1 MIQMRITFVVA
12 ELTELET
19 VHRGAHLNIEDVQDI
34 EFYNTETDL
43 NTADV
48 DTGTLAKCTVE
59 VEATIVPKVVP
70 PETQEAVKDHL
81 AAEYQE
87 VAVQDPFQKR
97 LTTVMTKQKTT
108 QREVL
113 TLKWEKLKL
122 HIMNL

>member
-70 PETQEAVKDHL
+70 PETLEAVKDHL